1 MEVAQARLLSGWRTM
16 PKTTRRV
23 VQQTNRLRRFSY
35 ARKIEHLLDWAEP
48 TIIRVCG
55 EVRAELRPRGLDI
68 EDLYQE
74 GRIATFQF
82 AKEILLAGDPE
93 ALLATIIRR
102 RVRNAIR
109 DFEPW
114 DTPAQTEKEDEP
126 SEAERPMAAG

>member
-1 MEVAQARLLSGWRTM
+1 MEVAQATILFGWGTM
-16 PKTTRRV
+16 ATATRRV
-23 VQQTNRLRRFSY
+23 ADETKRHRRFSY

-55 EVRAELRPRGLDI
+55 EVWAELRPRSLEM

-82 AKEILLAGDPE
+82 AREVLSASDPE
-93 ALLATIIRR
+93 ALLATIVRR

-109 DFEPW
+109 DFDPW
-114 DTPAQTEKEDEP
+114 DTPVLADEDEP
-126 SEAERPMAAG
+126 PEGETPMAAG